1 MGAGDDQFVEFVRAR
16 TTALRRTAFL
26 LCGDWHH
33 AEDLVQTAL
42 IKLFRAWPK
51 VSHGGEDAYAR
62 QVLVRVA
69 IDESRR
75 FWRRERAAAE
85 LPDNPAPEESTDVS
99 LDVRRAL
106 AALPVRQRAIVVL
119 RYWED
124 LSVAEVARLL
134 GCPQGTVKTEASR
147 GLAKLRD
154 MVTASHGLLEGHR

>member
-85 LPDNPAPEESTDVS
+85 LPDNPAPEGSADLS

-106 AALPVRQRAIVVL
+106 ATLPVRQRAIVVL

-134 GCPQGTVKTEASR
+134 GCPQGTVKTQASR

-154 MVTASHGLLEGHR
+154 MVTASNGLLEGHR

>member
-33 AEDLVQTAL
+33 AEDLVQTAF
-42 IKLFRAWPK
+42 IKLYRAWPR
-51 VSHGGEDAYAR
+51 VSQGGEDAYAR

-85 LPDNPAPEESTDVS
+85 LPDRPAPAGTSEVS
-99 LDVRRAL
+99 LDIQRAL
-106 AALPVRQRAIVVL
+106 AALPGRQRAIVVL

-124 LSVAEVARLL
+124 LSVADVARLL
-134 GCPQGTVKTEASR
+134 GCPRGTVKTQASR
-147 GLAKLRD
+147 GWPGCA
-154 MVTASHGLLEGHR
+154 TW

>member
-1 MGAGDDQFVEFVRAR
+1 MGAGDDQFVEFVGAR

-42 IKLFRAWPK
+42 IKLFRAWPR
-51 VSHGGEDAYAR
+51 VSDGGEDAYAR

-85 LPDNPAPEESTDVS
+85 LPDSPAPEESPDLS
-99 LDVRRAL
+99 LDVRQAL
-106 AALPVRQRAIVVL
+106 AALPARQRAIVVL

-134 GCPQGTVKTEASR
+134 GCPQGTVKTQASR

-154 MVTASHGLLEGHR
+154 MVTASNGLLEGHR